1 MSKFMTNTETLKLF
15 ESIDMIKS
23 DSTIVEEAKDRRIMI
38 IQNEIIEKLGFLV
51 YSNTK
56 SYKKFE
62 NYEDLVQEG
71 FTGLIKAVQHFDR
84 NLFPNFFVYANRW
97 IRGNVKRAA
106 SRFDVVYNPNKSR
119 VIYAEPS
126 EIEQEKETEYTP
138 EDTFFAK
145 EKSYKIDKVLNEF
158 SHRDR
163 DIVERIFGLGKH
175 NPQTLRDIGPIYNI
189 THERVRQI
197 KNEVISKLRKNE
209 SLNELC

>member
-1 MSKFMTNTETLKLF
+1 MTNTETLKLF